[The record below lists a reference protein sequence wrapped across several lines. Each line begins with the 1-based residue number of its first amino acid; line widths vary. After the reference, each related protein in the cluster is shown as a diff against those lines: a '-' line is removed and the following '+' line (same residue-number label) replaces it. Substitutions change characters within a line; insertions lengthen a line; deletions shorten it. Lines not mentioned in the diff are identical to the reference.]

1 MDELWGAVRGAACEV
16 VLPEVEPTGVSLCL
30 TRWRDF
36 AESGSMLS
44 ATLPEPMPRPDA
56 LLPPA
61 GAGVLKRIEEAI
73 RRFGLIHPGD
83 RVAVGVSGGKDS
95 LLLAATL
102 RELSQRPDLRF
113 EVAAVHLD
121 QHQPGFDHAR
131 FAAACARLGIRLH
144 IVAEDTWSVVSAK
157 LKPGQIPCSICGRM
171 RRGILNRWC
180 DEHGFNRLALGHHL
194 DDAIETFFLNLFFQ
208 RRLDPLKP
216 LTPADEHAV
225 TTIRPLLLVEERAIR
240 DWVTRHDVPVVAC
253 PVCDSFPTSSRRDV
267 GALIDQMKVLHPELA
282 SSVRDALYGSAL
294 TLPETPGEA

>member
-1 MDELWGAVRGAACEV
+1 MTSAS
-16 VLPEVEPTGVSLCL
+16 PTEPSITP
-30 TRWRDF
+30 
-36 AESGSMLS
+36 AN
-44 ATLPEPMPRPDA
+44 
-56 LLPPA
+56 LLPSA
-61 GAGVLKRIEEAI
+61 GAGVLRRIEEAI
-73 RRFGLIHPGD
+73 RRFGLISPGD

-102 RELSQRPDLRF
+102 RDLARRPDLRF
-113 EVAAVHLD
+113 EVEAVHLD
-121 QHQPGFDHAR
+121 QHQPGFDHDR
-131 FAAACARLGIRLH
+131 FGDACTRLGIPLH
-144 IVAEDTWSVVSAK
+144 VVAEDTWSVVSAK

-180 DEHGFNRLALGHHL
+180 DDHGFNRLALGHHL

-216 LTPADEHAV
+216 LTPTDDHAV

-282 SSVRDALYGSAL
+282 ASVRDALYGSGPTA
-294 TLPETPGEA
+294 PEAPGES